1 MRSEAGQGRDTAV
14 AERERLVSVQ
24 RYVPLP
30 ADPLGGRRGSLL
42 AVRNAP
48 DQGNAE
54 SYHWAVNPMWYLPIG
69 LVVLCVLSIVLG
81 LMSADSR
88 PGFLDGRFDK
98 KEHSFF
104 HPKD

>member
-1 MRSEAGQGRDTAV
+1 MRSTRAMLSRTI
-14 AERERLVSVQ
+14 
-24 RYVPLP
+24 
-30 ADPLGGRRGSLL
+30 
-42 AVRNAP
+42 
-48 DQGNAE
+48 
-54 SYHWAVNPMWYLPIG
+54 WAVNPMWYLPIG
-69 LVVLCVLSIVLG
+69 LVALCVLSIVLG

>member
-1 MRSEAGQGRDTAV
+1 
-14 AERERLVSVQ
+14 
-24 RYVPLP
+24 
-30 ADPLGGRRGSLL
+30 
-42 AVRNAP
+42 
-48 DQGNAE
+48 
-54 SYHWAVNPMWYLPIG
+54 MWYLAIG
-69 LVVLCVLSIVLG
+69 FVVLCLLSLVLG

>member
-1 MRSEAGQGRDTAV
+1 M
-14 AERERLVSVQ
+14 ERF
-24 RYVPLP
+24 VPLRSTGD
-30 ADPLGGRRGSLL
+30 ARRTI
-42 AVRNAP
+42 
-48 DQGNAE
+48 
-54 SYHWAVNPMWYLPIG
+54 WAVNPLWYLAIG
-69 LVVLCVLSIVLG
+69 FVALCLLSLVLG

>member
-1 MRSEAGQGRDTAV
+1 M
-14 AERERLVSVQ
+14 ERF
-24 RYVPLP
+24 VPLRSTGD
-30 ADPLGGRRGSLL
+30 AR
-42 AVRNAP
+42 
-48 DQGNAE
+48 
-54 SYHWAVNPMWYLPIG
+54 HTIWAVNPLWYLAIG
-69 LVVLCVLSIVLG
+69 FVVLCLLSLVLG

>member
-54 SYHWAVNPMWYLPIG
+54 SYHLG
-69 LVVLCVLSIVLG
+69 RESDVVFANRVGGPVRAFHHAG
-81 LMSADSR
+81 ADER
-88 PGFLDGRFDK
+88 
-98 KEHSFF
+98 
-104 HPKD
+104 